1 MQKQPVCY
9 ALRAYKSG
17 ILVAYPDREYMQTI
31 SPERKTYTKSDYI
44 SASSVIDA
52 LENNETP
59 KKNEKINRN
68 YRINR
73 NRVRS
78 ACVDLWHNR
87 TGNYL
92 LFVTITINSDI
103 SNKKQ
108 VEKNTGKAYK
118 ILLDQLRNQYR
129 VKKYVWVKEYQE
141 NGNVHY
147 HILMDTT
154 YIDIVKLQK
163 TWNNAIHN
171 VTGQYPQYNNS
182 VRLGNNPRVYSVK
195 KVKNY
200 LSKYITKQIAEEAE
214 NRNYEGM
221 PAYKRKQVQKQLQK
235 DAKLAEYGII
245 DGVFNGKAYGMTDNL
260 ELFLMLSDDNFT
272 QYVENFVIKKVHKEY
287 FSIFVLSDTLCFRKL
302 KKLIT
307 KNLFTYATTTN

>member
-1 MQKQPVCY
+1 MSRIPLPY

-31 SPERKTYTKSDYI
+31 SPERKTYTKSNYI

-59 KKNEKINRN
+59 KKNEKIKRN

-87 TGNYL
+87 TGYCL
-92 LFVTITINSDI
+92 LFVTITINTDI

-108 VEKNTGKAYK
+108 VEKNTGKAFK

-171 VTGQYPQYNNS
+171 ITGQYPQYNNS
-182 VRLGNNPRVYSVK
+182 VRLGEHPRVYNVK

-200 LSKYITKQIAEEAE
+200 LSKYITKQIAEDAE
-214 NRNYEGM
+214 NLNYEGM
-221 PAYKRKQVQKQLQK
+221 PVYKRKQIQKQLQK
-235 DAKLAEYGII
+235 DEKLAEYGII
-245 DGVFNGKAYGMTDNL
+245 DGVFSGKAYGYTENL
-260 ELFLMLSDDNFT
+260 ELFLMLTDNNFM
-272 QYVENFVIKKVHKEY
+272 QFVENFVIKKVHKDY
-287 FSIFVLSDTLCFRKL
+287 FSIFVLSDSLCFRRL

-307 KNLFTYATTTN
+307 KSLFDVTTN

>member
-17 ILVAYPDREYMQTI
+17 ILVAYPDREYILTI
-31 SPERKTYTKSDYI
+31 HPERKTYTKSDYI
-44 SASSVIDA
+44 SAGSVIDA
-52 LENNETP
+52 IDNNQTS
-59 KKNEKINRN
+59 KKNEKIKRS

-87 TGNYL
+87 TGNCL
-92 LFVTITINSDI
+92 LFLTITINSSIGD
-103 SNKKQ
+103 KVQ

-118 ILLDQLRNQYR
+118 ILLDQLRNQYG
-129 VKKYVWVKEYQE
+129 VKKYVWVKEYQQ

-154 YIDIVKLQK
+154 YIDIKKLEK
-163 TWNNAIHN
+163 TWHNALHN
-171 VTGQYPQYNNS
+171 VTGQYPTTNNS
-182 VRLGNNPRVYSVK
+182 VRLGEQPRVYNVK

-200 LSKYITKQIAEEAE
+200 LSKYITKQIAEEDK

-221 PAYKRKQVQKQLQK
+221 PVYKRKQIQKQLQK
-235 DAKLAEYGII
+235 DEKLAEFGII
-245 DGVFNGKAYGMTDNL
+245 DGIFCGKAYGFTANL
-260 ELFLMLSDDNFT
+260 ELYLMLTDDNFT
-272 QYVENFVIKKVHKEY
+272 QFVENFVIKKVHKDY
-287 FSIFVLSDTLCFRKL
+287 FSIFVLSENLCFRRL

-307 KNLFTYATTTN
+307 KSLFDVTTN

>member
-17 ILVAYPDREYMQTI
+17 ILVAYPDREYMQVI
-31 SPERKTYTKSDYI
+31 RPERSPTTKNDYI
-44 SASSVIDA
+44 SASGVIDA
-52 LENNETP
+52 LENNETL
-59 KKNEKINRN
+59 KKNEKIKRN

-87 TGNYL
+87 TGNCL
-92 LFVTITINSDI
+92 LFVTITINSGLI
-103 SNKKQ
+103 NKKQ

-118 ILLDQLRNQYR
+118 ILLDQLRNQYG

-147 HILMDTT
+147 HLLMDTT
-154 YIDIVKLQK
+154 YIDIKKLEK
-163 TWNNAIHN
+163 TWHNALHN
-171 VTGQYPQYNNS
+171 VTGQYPTTNNS
-182 VRLGNNPRVYSVK
+182 VRLGNNPRVYFVK

-245 DGVFNGKAYGMTDNL
+245 DGVFNGKAYGYTENL
-260 ELFLMLSDDNFT
+260 ELFLMLTDNNFT
-272 QYVENFVIKKVHKEY
+272 QFVEKFVVKKVHEDY
-287 FSIFVLSDTLCFRKL
+287 FSIFVLSESLCFRKL
-302 KKLIT
+302 KKLLT
-307 KNLFTYATTTN
+307 KTLFDVTTN